1 MIRLHGQ
8 GSPGRR
14 PSLADIVRD
23 KLHSRLLESDID
35 RSALVDLGLRYLT
48 EAEAVSAATVASE
61 GGEPDA

>member
-1 MIRLHGQ
+1 
-8 GSPGRR
+8 
-14 PSLADIVRD
+14 VRD